1 MQGFVCGWTYWFA
14 RAVSFGLQLTA
25 LQNIMSIWIVE
36 DKFKYVWI
44 SFYFILIV
52 LFNLLNVRHYGE
64 IEFWLTVIKLATII
78 GLIFLGLLLAMG
90 AMGGSRR
97 LGTLDNTPVPCPNDC
112 LSTAVQE
119 GICLDITRFGYE
131 LRNRKI

>member
-1 MQGFVCGWTYWFA
+1 
-14 RAVSFGLQLTA
+14 
-25 LQNIMSIWIVE
+25 MSIWIVDE
-36 DKFKYVWI
+36 KYKYVWI

-52 LFNLLNVRHYGE
+52 LFNLLNVRRYGE
-64 IEFWLTVIKLATII
+64 IEFWLTVIKIATII

-97 LGTLDNTPVPCPNDC
+97 LGTLDNNAIPCPNNC

-119 GICLDITRFGYE
+119 GICLDIPGFGSE
-131 LRNRKI
+131 LRN